1 MIRDLSPSM
10 RRLLALLILALV
22 VGVIGWL
29 AWLPVDALRRQE
41 QTIADLATR
50 TEQFRERLGT
60 REQML
65 AEQRLLQRASE
76 ADQTLVQG
84 ATPALVGA
92 ELQKVLSGLVQD
104 GGGRLE
110 SVQVLEP
117 VEEAPFVRIGL
128 RLTFSSSIE
137 GLRSFLYAVE
147 QHAPVLLVEEMTI
160 YEAPQYDD
168 SGNLEANQLSTTVE
182 IAGYARA
189 QAAS

>member
-10 RRLLALLILALV
+10 RRLLALLILAV
-22 VGVIGWL
+22 VVAGLGWL
-29 AWLPVDALRRQE
+29 AWLPVDALRRQDR
-41 QTIADLATR
+41 TIADLTTR
-50 TEQFRERLGT
+50 TEQFRDRLGT

-92 ELQKVLSGLVQD
+92 ELQKVLSGLVQE

-168 SGNLEANQLSTTVE
+168 TGNLEGNQLSTTVE

>member
-22 VGVIGWL
+22 VGAIGWL

-50 TEQFRERLGT
+50 TEQFRDRLGT

-168 SGNLEANQLSTTVE
+168 SGNLEGNQLSTTVE

>member
-1 MIRDLSPSM
+1 MRDLSPSM
-10 RRLLALLILALV
+10 RRLLALLILAVAVAGL
-22 VGVIGWL
+22 GWL
-29 AWLPVDALRRQE
+29 AWLPVDALRRQD
-41 QTIADLATR
+41 QTIADLQSR
-50 TEQFRERLGT
+50 TEQFQDRLGT

-92 ELQKVLSGLVQD
+92 ELQKVLSGLVQE

-137 GLRSFLYAVE
+137 GLRTFLYAVE

-168 SGNLEANQLSTTVE
+168 SGNLEGNQLSTTVE

-189 QAAS
+189 EAAS